1 MPQPSILVPPDYC
14 EYAAGP
20 CDQSFDGISLVGGTF
35 LYPARPVQ
43 IAATIEA
50 AVQQLRQRAPDRTWR
65 TWREFDAA
73 GQIIFTGICKALRF
87 SQGIIADV
95 TTLNFNLLF
104 EIGFAIGLEQPIVP
118 IRDTTI
124 VTNRDDFRD
133 LGLLDTIGYI
143 DFQNAEALATA
154 ILDRWPFQAIPAP
167 PVAIDR
173 DQPLYVVK
181 APISTEGHV
190 RLMSTLRKSPLHF
203 RTFDIVETPRLSLHE
218 LRRQI
223 NSSLAVMAHM
233 ISPSRE
239 GALVHNARCALVGGI
254 AMAANK
260 AVFLLQEDVVQ
271 QPIDYRDVIASYT
284 SPDQVSRSV
293 EPFLREVINLLQDS
307 HIGSARAPERFLER
321 LDLGDIA
328 AENEIGGLKS
338 YFVRTAQYNEAKRGT
353 ARLIIGRKGAGK
365 TALFYGIHNAVPKGH
380 AHLILDLTPEG
391 HQFTKLRE
399 VVLSRLSPGLQ
410 EHTLTAFWNYI
421 LLCEVADKIREL
433 DYSWAQ
439 RDTTRWGLF
448 ENLLSVYGR
457 QVPADVGDF

>member
-239 GALVHNARCALVGGI
+239 GALVHIC
-254 AMAANK
+254 
-260 AVFLLQEDVVQ
+260 
-271 QPIDYRDVIASYT
+271 P
-284 SPDQVSRSV
+284 
-293 EPFLREVINLLQDS
+293 
-307 HIGSARAPERFLER
+307 
-321 LDLGDIA
+321 
-328 AENEIGGLKS
+328 
-338 YFVRTAQYNEAKRGT
+338 
-353 ARLIIGRKGAGK
+353 
-365 TALFYGIHNAVPKGH
+365 
-380 AHLILDLTPEG
+380 
-391 HQFTKLRE
+391 
-399 VVLSRLSPGLQ
+399 
-410 EHTLTAFWNYI
+410 
-421 LLCEVADKIREL
+421 
-433 DYSWAQ
+433 
-439 RDTTRWGLF
+439 
-448 ENLLSVYGR
+448 
-457 QVPADVGDF
+457 